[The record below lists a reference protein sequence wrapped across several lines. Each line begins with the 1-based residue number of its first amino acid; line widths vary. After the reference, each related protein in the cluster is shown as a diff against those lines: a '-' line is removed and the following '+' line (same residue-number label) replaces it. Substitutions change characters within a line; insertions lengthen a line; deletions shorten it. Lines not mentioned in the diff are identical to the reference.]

1 MIRFENVSKRFD
13 SGGRQIAAVEN
24 VNLNIQ
30 KGKIFGI
37 IGFSGAGK
45 STLVRCI
52 NLLESPTEG
61 KVYVDGVELTG
72 LSEDKLR
79 EHRKKIGMIFQQF
92 NLFKSR
98 TVYENVAFP
107 LRRSKLGK
115 AEKEEKI
122 EGLLKLV
129 GLEEYKKSYPS
140 QLSGGQK
147 QRVAI
152 ARALA
157 NDPQVLLSDESTS
170 ALDPQTTKSILKLL
184 KKVNEEMGITIVMI
198 THEMQVVKEICD
210 EVAVME
216 KGQVVE
222 KGSVFEVFASPK
234 QEITKAF
241 VDSTSNLSR
250 IYELVEE
257 GSPMTALKE
266 GQCILRLRYLK
277 QDVSEALVSH
287 ISRKYELDIN
297 IIFGNIELIHE
308 NPIGGLVAIVSGE
321 RKNIQE
327 AIELLKEKNIGVE
340 VILDAGTVRK
350 NNTQCA

>member
-277 QDVSEALVSH
+277 QDVSDALVSH

>member
-1 MIRFENVSKRFD
+1 M
-13 SGGRQIAAVEN
+13 
-24 VNLNIQ
+24 
-30 KGKIFGI
+30 
-37 IGFSGAGK
+37 
-45 STLVRCI
+45 
-52 NLLESPTEG
+52 
-61 KVYVDGVELTG
+61 YEL
-72 LSEDKLR
+72 SAK
-79 EHRKKIGMIFQQF
+79 
-92 NLFKSR
+92 
-98 TVYENVAFP
+98 
-107 LRRSKLGK
+107 
-115 AEKEEKI
+115 
-122 EGLLKLV
+122 
-129 GLEEYKKSYPS
+129 
-140 QLSGGQK
+140 
-147 QRVAI
+147 
-152 ARALA
+152 
-157 NDPQVLLSDESTS
+157 NDRLILLSDESTS